1 MCPSKNVHEHK
12 LPLIKGVGFFFVGGE
27 FNPTKRLLRRLNGNP
42 PLSFVPCAHGFDD
55 L

>member
-1 MCPSKNVHEHK
+1 MSSSKNVHEHK

-27 FNPTKRLLRRLNGNP
+27 FNPSKRLLGRLNGT
-42 PLSFVPCAHGFDD
+42 L